1 MSDFFFI
8 DDSGSKDWETPYAR
22 EFISTPPE
30 RNDQNINFWRRNYFV
45 LAGIYI
51 SNDVVTKLNPVI
63 NKLKIKYF
71 GSKHV
76 EIKSVWL
83 RNPDQRK
90 KHYYDKFD
98 ISEDKLL
105 KFSQHWFNLFTK
117 YDIQIQAFVLDKR
130 FYGNKKREE
139 FSPLQMLTQVV
150 FDRVE
155 LHPKKECQIIFDQM
169 DREIKTVKHNS
180 GQMLKI
186 SHHEISFGSFHKKY
200 SHKEIKFE
208 SSKSSNFLQL
218 ADSVAYIVYRQFIE
232 YGDDW
237 DNKSIKSP
245 RMYKFF
251 SKISNSFYSKN
262 DRIAGYGIVL
272 VPSTQKIP
280 WGKSTK
286 KPDK

>member
-1 MSDFFFI
+1 LF
-8 DDSGSKDWETPYAR
+8 SKY
-22 EFISTPPE
+22 
-30 RNDQNINFWRRNYFV
+30 
-45 LAGIYI
+45 
-51 SNDVVTKLNPVI
+51 K
-63 NKLKIKYF
+63 
-71 GSKHV
+71 
-76 EIKSVWL
+76 
-83 RNPDQRK
+83 
-90 KHYYDKFD
+90 
-98 ISEDKLL
+98 
-105 KFSQHWFNLFTK
+105 
-117 YDIQIQAFVLDKR
+117 IQIQAFVLDKR
-130 FYGNKKREE
+130 YFGVIKRNE

-155 LHPKKECQIIFDQM
+155 LHPKKDCQIIFDQM
-169 DREIKTVKHNS
+169 DREIKTEKHHS

-218 ADSVAYIVYRQFIE
+218 ADSIAYNVYRQFVD

-237 DNKSIKSP
+237 DNKDISSP
-245 RMYKFF
+245 RMYKYFK
-251 SKISNSFYSKN
+251 KISNSFYCKN